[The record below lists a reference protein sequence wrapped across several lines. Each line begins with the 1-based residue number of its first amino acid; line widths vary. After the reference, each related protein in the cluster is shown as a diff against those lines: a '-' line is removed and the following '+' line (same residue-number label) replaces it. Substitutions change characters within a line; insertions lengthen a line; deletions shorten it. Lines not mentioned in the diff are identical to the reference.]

1 MNSETIR
8 ARFKLY
14 RQQIKE
20 LEDRVPP
27 KKSRP
32 KKVPGST
39 TRVETGC
46 DRLYVQVNVLDGR
59 IFEVFCTKGR
69 NGECGRAFVEA
80 LTRCITAGLR
90 RGIPVEDYIK
100 QLEQI
105 RCNCPSMG
113 EDKVLSCPEGIRQ
126 VLIIELA
133 RLEGING

>member
-1 MNSETIR
+1 MNKEAIR
-8 ARFKLY
+8 ARFKFY
-14 RQQIKE
+14 RQQ
-20 LEDRVPP
+20 LQVPS
-27 KKSRP
+27 KKARP
-32 KKVPGST
+32 KEVSGHT

-46 DRLYVQVNVLDGR
+46 DRLYVQVNILDDK

-90 RGIPVEDYIK
+90 RGVPVEDYIK

-105 RCNCPSMG
+105 RCYLPSMK

-126 VLIIELA
+126 VLIDELN
-133 RLEGING
+133 RLGGE